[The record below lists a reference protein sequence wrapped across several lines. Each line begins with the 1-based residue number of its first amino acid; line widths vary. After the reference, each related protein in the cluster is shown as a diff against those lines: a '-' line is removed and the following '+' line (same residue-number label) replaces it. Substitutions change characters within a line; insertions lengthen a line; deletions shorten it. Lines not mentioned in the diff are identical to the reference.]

1 MTITRY
7 VTSEDAMWAALPHHP
22 QWRRRGDVIDHNGWP
37 LSPNQVAERFSELGW
52 IEVHGDGEGGL
63 YWTVETEQEDPR
75 AEQDRMMDAGFRWD
89 AQSQEW
95 PR

>member
-52 IEVHGDGEGGL
+52 I
-63 YWTVETEQEDPR
+63 DPR

-95 PR
+95 HR